1 MLFHRKLLGSVAAV
15 MFAAGAVAGSG
26 APASAAEMKLDA
38 IFSIPVN
45 LKINVPTNA
54 MIEDVNTTCKGLV
67 QINIKGGPEAIPTDQ
82 QMSALKRGIVGL
94 YAGAAGYYQG
104 QVPELEALYGS
115 NKTAMEQRRDGGHT
129 MLDGY
134 FQKRVNGKYLA
145 EYGSGYKFL
154 LLFRDKPTVTADGI
168 LDIKG
173 MKVRGTGT
181 YKPFYEALG
190 VNMVSIYTAEIHSA
204 LERGLVDAVGW
215 VTMSTIELGWTK
227 FIRYRLEPY
236 FMQGGNIIVVNL
248 DKWNA
253 MSPEQQTC
261 LNDIVVKHEVRA
273 HKYFRD
279 EMLREV
285 KAMEGSHGVTTVKL
299 SGKGAQKYLN
309 DFQDNHW
316 KAMVNW
322 GTTQETVDQL
332 KKIYF
337 DSSRAPGVFE

>member
-1 MLFHRKLLGSVAAV
+1 MLFHRRLLGSVAAF
-15 MFAAGAVAGSG
+15 MFAAGAVASSG
-26 APASAAEMKLDA
+26 ASASAKEMKLDA

-45 LKINVPTNA
+45 LKINHQTRA
-54 MIEDVNTTCKGLV
+54 LIEDVNKTCKGLV

-115 NKTAMEQRRDGGHT
+115 NKTAMEQRRDGGHA
-129 MLDGY
+129 MLDGF
-134 FQKRVNGKYLA
+134 FQKRVNGKFLA
-145 EYGSGYKFL
+145 EFGSGYKFL
-154 LLFRDKPTVTADGI
+154 LLFRDKPNITADGI

-190 VNMVSIYTAEIHSA
+190 VNMVSIYTAEVHSA

-227 FIRYRLEPY
+227 FIKHRLEPY

-248 DKWNA
+248 DKWKA
-253 MSPEQQTC
+253 MSSEQQTC
-261 LNDIVVKHEVRA
+261 LNDLVIKHEVLA
-273 HKYFRD
+273 HKYFVA

-285 KAMEGSHGVTTVKL
+285 KAMEGTKGVTTHTL
-299 SGKGAQKYLN
+299 TGKGAKKYLD

-316 KAMVNW
+316 KAMVKW
-322 GTTQETVDQL
+322 GTKQETVDQL
-332 KKIYF
+332 KKLYF